1 MSILVWIIF
10 LGTCTSTASRT
21 VKSDDLK
28 TIENRQLEDSK
39 KLNERLDK
47 IEASLESLS
56 MQNSRKITEDA
67 HKTWLDALS
76 KQNQASDKGAK

>member
-47 IEASLESLS
+47 IEASLE
-56 MQNSRKITEDA
+56 
-67 HKTWLDALS
+67 ALS
-76 KQNQASDKGAK
+76 KQNSNTPMVTREEQNNGILD

>member
-1 MSILVWIIF
+1 MSILVWIIY

-47 IEASLESLS
+47 IEASLE
-56 MQNSRKITEDA
+56 
-67 HKTWLDALS
+67 ALS
-76 KQNQASDKGAK
+76 KQNSNTPMVTREEQNNGILD